1 MLKEI
6 QQLLPLQELDRQ
18 IYQLKSRLEEFPRL
32 YQEIEAKRKGIDS
45 ELEQARKDL
54 ERKKVAH
61 KELEV
66 ELGKKESDLRRLQGQ
81 LFQVKS
87 NKEYTALQDEI
98 AVLKE
103 EISRLEDQIL
113 TMLDEIE
120 GEEAQFRGIKQEKD
134 EEKKALE
141 GELSALRQEEAKLK
155 AELEGLLQRRND
167 LAKDVDK
174 ALLERYERILEHR
187 GGIALARVGKDGVC
201 GACYR
206 ALPPQVVNELMLEK
220 GIIQCETCGCILY
233 YAE

>member
-6 QQLLPLQELDRQ
+6 QRLLPLQELDRQ

-32 YQEIEAKRKGIDS
+32 YEEIETKRKGIDS

-66 ELGKKESDLRRLQGQ
+66 ELGKKESDLKRLQGQ
-81 LFQVKS
+81 LFQVKT

-98 AVLKE
+98 AGLKE
-103 EISRLEDQIL
+103 EISHLEDRIL
-113 TMLDEIE
+113 AMLEEIE
-120 GEEAQFRGIKQEKD
+120 EEEAEFRRIKQEKD

-141 GELSALRQEEAKLK
+141 EELSGLREEEAKIK
-155 AELEGLLQRRND
+155 AELEGLLEKRSD

-174 ALLERYERILEHR
+174 ALLERYEKILEHR